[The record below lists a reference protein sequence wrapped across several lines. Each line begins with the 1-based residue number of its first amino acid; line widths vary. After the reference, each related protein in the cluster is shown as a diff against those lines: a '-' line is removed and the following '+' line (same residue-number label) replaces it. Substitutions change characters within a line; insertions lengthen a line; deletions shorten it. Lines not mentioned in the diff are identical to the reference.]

1 MCGITA
7 LILADQSAA
16 ACPDL
21 FESLGLLQHRGQV
34 SQFVSPFINALY
46 LLTKHL

>member
-1 MCGITA
+1 M
-7 LILADQSAA
+7 ILADQSAA

-34 SQFVSPFINALY
+34 SDLCINEFQTDSLNY
-46 LLTKHL
+46 FGP

>member
-1 MCGITA
+1 MCGISA
-7 LILADQSAA
+7 IILADPNGA

-34 SQFVSPFINALY
+34 RKKKK
-46 LLTKHL
+46 KHPIHVKGI